1 MLFEIKGEGSAGIS
15 DYANAAELAINQIN
29 ARGGVGGKPIETKRL
44 AVNGLDPQK
53 AGSDFLQMV
62 DWKPDLI
69 VGFPSSTIEAVVPQI
84 TRAQIPVLTPVQEE
98 EIGHGGRFGSD
109 YLWMV
114 PPVGSSL
121 PVQAVDFLTK
131 DLGKKSIAVLGTN
144 ESFGK
149 GSSEN
154 TKAELKQVNLQP
166 QSEQLISTTATDLTS
181 QVLQMKGADAATT
194 WIYPNTLGVLSRQL
208 QQNGI
213 SIPLITQSAMEL
225 AVNGGVVK
233 PSEYPG
239 GVYAVEAC
247 SPGAAAP
254 DSKLGAF
261 DKAYRDAYKAPS
273 FSGALSAYDGVYI
286 AAAAAEKAGSLDA
299 KNINKAL
306 ATVTYSGACGE
317 YRADGAHVLGHDVS
331 VVKFNADGTSAVVK
345 TAKNPPLEKGKN

>member
-1 MLFEIKGEGSAGIS
+1 MQRRSVFGIASVAAASLLVACGSSGGGSSDASASGGSTGGPLSADRSMKIGVLFEIKGEGSAGIS

-131 DLGKKSIAVLGTN
+131 DPARRASRSLARTRASA
-144 ESFGK
+144 
-149 GSSEN
+149 
-154 TKAELKQVNLQP
+154 KAARRTP
-166 QSEQLISTTATDLTS
+166 
-181 QVLQMKGADAATT
+181 
-194 WIYPNTLGVLSRQL
+194 R
-208 QQNGI
+208 
-213 SIPLITQSAMEL
+213 
-225 AVNGGVVK
+225 
-233 PSEYPG
+233 PS
-239 GVYAVEAC
+239 
-247 SPGAAAP
+247 
-254 DSKLGAF
+254 
-261 DKAYRDAYKAPS
+261 
-273 FSGALSAYDGVYI
+273 
-286 AAAAAEKAGSLDA
+286 
-299 KNINKAL
+299 
-306 ATVTYSGACGE
+306 
-317 YRADGAHVLGHDVS
+317 
-331 VVKFNADGTSAVVK
+331 
-345 TAKNPPLEKGKN
+345 